1 MKWSTARSVTSRD
14 VIRAMLQGKCGVFY
28 LKPTGLDLEIEIED
42 ENNFYF
48 SPKFRQPSYFRAG
61 NYSWHYRYRPSQE
74 EECQDQFRKVCT
86 IEFQTEASEET
97 LEVCGPEL
105 LSSCEK
111 EEGEVEC
118 RTEYKTEC
126 STRQTAH
133 QVMEDVV
140 QCQTVSQEKCQD
152 LSEGSQTRRECQ
164 SWPVQRC
171 VVSQR
176 NITKH
181 SPTKACSPRPTQL
194 CSPRGCSLKEGPV
207 VCQERRQTVLRQ
219 SPVERCELQP
229 EEKCGAVTRL
239 LPALHT
245 TETCLQVPRETCS
258 LARIN
263 PRKIRKPT
271 IKKWCFNQEKLKGLF
286 E

>member
-1 MKWSTARSVTSRD
+1 M
-14 VIRAMLQGKCGVFY
+14 
-28 LKPTGLDLEIEIED
+28 
-42 ENNFYF
+42 
-48 SPKFRQPSYFRAG
+48 
-61 NYSWHYRYRPSQE
+61 
-74 EECQDQFRKVCT
+74 
-86 IEFQTEASEET
+86 
-97 LEVCGPEL
+97 EVCAPEL
-105 LSSCEK
+105 LTSCEEGE

-126 STRQTAH
+126 STSRTGEPH
-133 QVMEDVV
+133 QVLEDVV
-140 QCQTVSQEKCQD
+140 HCQTVSQEKCQD
-152 LSEGSQTRRECQ
+152 LSEDTQTRRDCQ

-171 VVSQR
+171 FLSQR
-176 NITKH
+176 NITKY
-181 SPTKACSPRPTQL
+181 SPTTACSPRPVQL

-207 VCQERRQTVLRQ
+207 VCQDRQQTVVRER
-219 SPVERCELQP
+219 PVERCELEP
-229 EEKCGAVTRL
+229 EEKCGPVTRL

-263 PRKIRKPT
+263 PRKIKKPT